1 MRNIFLWTFRILFLL
16 CIALKALLRT
26 NVLND
31 PALFSVSFCQLLAVK
46 SLRTF
51 VRSSAFGVVNPFFI
65 LVLTS
70 PEDTHKM
77 TLVAVV
83 LGKCQDK
90 LGKLC
95 ATICSK
101 IGPKQVLRHLKS

>member
-1 MRNIFLWTFRILFLL
+1 MIYRVAIKVVMDL
-16 CIALKALLRT
+16 
-26 NVLND
+26 
-31 PALFSVSFCQLLAVK
+31 PS
-46 SLRTF
+46 SLTTDINSKLPNLP
-51 VRSSAFGVVNPFFI
+51 RSQIMFYKN
-65 LVLTS
+65 TS
-70 PEDTHKM
+70 PQDTHKM